1 MSRIMRTMKWFRE
14 VSVLA
19 EDEQRRSGHPE
30 IDVEHLFLALLSI
43 GGSVTDALAGQGVT
57 LVNAREAFAG
67 LHVRR
72 AARLGVRVDES
83 ADSARRIPDSNARGG
98 FVYRDGVRKM
108 LEDASSKK
116 APDIALFTELVDE
129 PSGHIRE
136 VLRELDVDPDDLVL
150 DDARTGEA
158 DTAVEQSQDYRRFVP
173 AAPDAVWALVSD
185 PDRWLEWNGFEFERV
200 EVTGSGVLRAHARQ
214 RHVNGK
220 PTRVRPQFRVSEY
233 VVSRYEPPN
242 LIQWERS
249 FPDTD
254 RAADQSLRVSLKAQG
269 SGAEVTVS
277 FPHVDSAGRAG
288 LGYWLMRPLAK
299 VLRPFMVRAYL
310 RGKADNISRALR
322 Q

>member
-1 MSRIMRTMKWFRE
+1 M
-14 VSVLA
+14 
-19 EDEQRRSGHPE
+19 
-30 IDVEHLFLALLSI
+30 
-43 GGSVTDALAGQGVT
+43 
-57 LVNAREAFAG
+57 
-67 LHVRR
+67 
-72 AARLGVRVDES
+72 
-83 ADSARRIPDSNARGG
+83 
-98 FVYRDGVRKM
+98 YRDGVRKM
-108 LEDASSKK
+108 LEDASCKR
-116 APDIALFTELVDE
+116 APDIALFTELVGE

-136 VLRELDVDPDDLVL
+136 VLRELHVDPDDLVL

-158 DTAVEQSQDYRRFVP
+158 DPAVEQSRDYRRFVP

-200 EVTGSGVLRAHARQ
+200 EVTESGVLRAHARQ
-214 RHVNGK
+214 LHMNGK
-220 PTRVRPQFRVSEY
+220 PARVRPQFRVSEH

-254 RAADQSLRVSLKAQG
+254 RAAGQSLRVSLKAQG
-269 SGAEVTVS
+269 WGAEITVS
-277 FPHVDSAGRAG
+277 LLLPGGAAGRAG

-299 VLRPFMVRAYL
+299 LLRPIMVRAYL